1 MSDELFEL
9 RNYFYLGNLA
19 SASQEG
25 ETVSVDDQKSQIER
39 DVILKRIEL
48 AKGNYDA
55 IIASVSDDSAPA
67 LQLVKVLAQL
77 SKDPSS
83 AETAAAKV
91 EQFSTDEIAAAS
103 PSCLLMCAIVL
114 AQLGDFDNALRCAN
128 RVRSLEEIAVMVQV
142 LLRMDRPDAAEKEVA
157 EMQSIDEDATLTQLA
172 NAWVHLYK
180 GGEGVQE
187 AIYMYQ
193 DLLER
198 HGATDQILN
207 GMAVCHLAMGKPD
220 ESERVLT
227 EALTKNPNCVTSLIN
242 VICSS
247 KYRNKPTELVNR
259 YFAQLE
265 KVAPSN
271 AWLLDYRAK
280 EAEFD
285 ALAEQLAAA

>member
-9 RNYFYLGNLA
+9 RNYFFLGNLA
-19 SASQEG
+19 SAIQEG
-25 ETVSVDDQKSQIER
+25 ETVSVDDQSAQSER

-48 AKGNYDA
+48 AKGNYDKL
-55 IIASVSDDSAPA
+55 IASIADDSAPA
-67 LQLVKVLAQL
+67 LLLVKYLAQL
-77 SKDPSS
+77 QKDPSCS
-83 AETAAAKV
+83 EEVAAKV
-91 EQFSTDEIAAAS
+91 QEISSDEIATAS
-103 PSCLLMCAIVL
+103 PKCVLMCAIIY
-114 AQLGDFDNALRCAN
+114 AHLGDFDGALRCAT
-128 RVRSLEEIAVMVQV
+128 RVRSLEELSVMVQV
-142 LLRMDRPDAAEKEVA
+142 LLQMDRPDVAEKEVA
-157 EMQSIDEDATLTQLA
+157 AMQAIDEDATLTQLA
-172 NAWVHLYK
+172 NAWVHLYN

-207 GMAVCHLAMGKPD
+207 GMAVCHLAMGKPE

-242 VICSS
+242 VICTS
-247 KYRNKPTELVNR
+247 KYRNKPTELVSR

-271 AWLLDYRAK
+271 TWLRDYRQK
-280 EAEFD
+280 ESEFD
-285 ALAEQLAAA
+285 SLAEEFAAV

>member
-19 SASQEG
+19 SAAQEG
-25 ETVSVDDQKSQIER
+25 ETVSVDDQKSEIQR
-39 DVILKRIEL
+39 DVIMKRIDL

-55 IIASVSDDSAPA
+55 IIASVSDHSAPA

-77 SKDPSS
+77 RNNPSS
-83 AETAAAKV
+83 SETAAAKV
-91 EQFSTDEIAAAS
+91 QQLATDEIASAS
-103 PSCLLMCAIVL
+103 PSCLLMCAIVY
-114 AQLGDFDNALRCAN
+114 AQLGDFDNALRSAN
-128 RVRSLEEIAVMVQV
+128 QVRSLEELAVMVQV

-198 HGATDQILN
+198 HGATDQVLN

-247 KYRNKPTELVNR
+247 NYRNKPSVLVNR
-259 YFAQLE
+259 YFAQLQ

-271 AWLLDYRAK
+271 AWLHDYRQKEVEFDTLAK
-280 EAEFD
+280 ELTTA
-285 ALAEQLAAA
+285 